1 MIPKPDPQDGI
12 KKHPFYK
19 KRIVFTGELNS
30 MPVDDAIDVVQS
42 IGGDVNAS
50 ISKKTNFVIV
60 GENPD
65 TNVMKAIDDFILRG
79 TKITLLN
86 EQEFLQLLK

>member
-1 MIPKPDPQDGI
+1 MTPKPEDGI

-19 KRIVFTGELNS
+19 KRIAFTGDLQS
-30 MPVDDAIDVVQS
+30 MSVEEAAVVVQS
-42 IGGDVNAS
+42 IGGEVQAS
-50 ISKKTNFVIV
+50 INKKTHFVIV
-60 GENPD
+60 GDDPESRYMR
-65 TNVMKAIDDFILRG
+65 TIDAFIERG